1 LENISSKTEHCGNQ
15 VLQQNKIE
23 IAMLSMTEWSHIW
36 TYIQKIKIVLELC
49 APILFVVLC
58 AIAKQGE
65 QHKHMY
71 EDE

>member
-1 LENISSKTEHCGNQ
+1 
-15 VLQQNKIE
+15 
-23 IAMLSMTEWSHIW
+23 MLSMTEWSHIW